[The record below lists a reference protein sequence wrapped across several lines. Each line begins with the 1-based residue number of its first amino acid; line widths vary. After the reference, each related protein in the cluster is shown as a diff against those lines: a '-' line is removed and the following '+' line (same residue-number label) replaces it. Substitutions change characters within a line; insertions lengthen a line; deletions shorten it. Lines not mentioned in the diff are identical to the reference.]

1 MFVLKII
8 VITSAILNIG
18 SPAVHCGSD
27 PVFEFQCLTPE
38 CDSALVNDKIS
49 VGRRLI
55 SPKHNVTI
63 LGQNDDM
70 YLVKSSKGK
79 ISKMYRREI
88 RIFHLAKREH
98 WKFKVNVFK
107 KNFEIC
113 ESNNQD
119 NEEKDSD
126 SSVPHISTN
135 TDETIFKI
143 SDGNDTS
150 EVLQDESNKDTEQY
164 DDKLNNETDLFPSD
178 YDNDIDESI
187 EIESE
192 DESDLVDNLV
202 VNPSKIDSDVA
213 RNSVNEILS
222 TNSVQILNSD
232 PVDSDKNYKAKTI
245 SQQNIHTST
254 SDQQLE
260 NNFST
265 ECSLDSCV
273 NGVKEN
279 IVTENSKSK
288 ISPVSTDDSLQQI
301 IDNIQITQQSTNL
314 DKTDNSINES
324 TNNLSPKNINSEVSL
339 QDDNN
344 NGTEEF
350 VSNSSYQQEIK
361 HVKTTQEPSH
371 LDKMDNSIKKSV
383 NMAPQISNT
392 DINLQD
398 NNNGTEMSNMNS
410 HLQQKSKPIQTTQ
423 QLPSEGENIDVSIK
437 KSVSINT
444 AQQDPIMVVN
454 SKENN
459 NDTKEL
465 NMNSSHQ
472 AKTDE
477 VETVQKLP
485 NVEAKTNV
493 LIKESVSGVGS
504 QNSNTVVVDN
514 DGTGQL
520 NTFQQEYTNSD
531 SLPAITEADNQ
542 QVNNNYKQPPL
553 LEKEKENVEIN
564 NESEILN
571 DNVMPIEDN
580 LKDEII
586 YQSVV
591 SETKDDIPVLS
602 NDHKEPKSQNI
613 QKDNLPN
620 VESNISNNDSADANT
635 TNSSPLQELINTTEI
650 VTSND
655 YHTTVINEMDVT
667 AVLNKKSIDQCT
679 SAECLQS
686 VDNTPNH
693 DYEIINHQYNTENK
707 ELPYENIH
715 KTMEYNNNEQLK
727 EFVPKSFVAS
737 FGHPDTCS
745 GVNCLNFKRNVE
757 KLVKSPQP
765 LNPAPKHLQSDEI
778 SHSANIDYE
787 KEIVKENI
795 INEITEQS
803 VVELS
808 LLDHFHNWLS
818 SPTMITIDFVWNIF
832 SDNSSE
838 YKDVYP
844 DAVESQKML
853 EHNKSIKH
861 SELYFIVVAVV
872 TLLFSLIYYK
882 YQNGTYENHLL
893 TLLAAKDQNLLI
905 IEKELLLL
913 KELNSGNTQSTTERN
928 SEIESLSDHLTKSED
943 IISSQAIRI
952 ENLEQEIVELTENGM
967 EMHTLLSSAL
977 ESSTQ
982 KKEQLNTLKV
992 KLVDSENLIAA
1003 LTKKNFEKS
1012 TELEKRID
1020 NGKAL
1025 SITVEELTNKNNSL
1039 AEDKAKLSLQ
1049 VEEVI
1054 NKNIVKESKLQSELN
1069 NLQFELDKQ
1078 THDLMTAKNEAL
1090 LSKEALQEIMSQKCN
1105 PADSKQF
1112 SSSIKL
1118 SAELKS
1124 AKQISEG
1131 YKHKLNEALK
1141 SNQQFLDHI
1150 EVLKSDIVNLEN
1162 NCSKLETMNE
1172 ESVNKLNILTKFFKE
1187 QEQEYLK
1194 QINEKAVLCDDR
1206 EGESSDLNERI
1217 KSLNQEIFNYKSEI
1231 QSLKKEITDQETSF
1245 KIQISAADKKASDYW
1260 ISFRQA
1266 ERKLKEMELET
1277 AQLRNK
1283 LTLVDKKLEN
1293 GAKSI
1298 DSSKDFEDELL
1309 DIPLPTVSPDFTLL
1323 TLLDFEP
1330 PPPIL
1335 TNQRLP
1341 PLGALG
1347 QAPSPPAPLSRRHNR
1362 SLSPGSPTPLQRS
1375 SAFRPLAQRY
1385 NYMNRENSLGH
1396 SDESLD
1402 K

>member
-1 MFVLKII
+1 
-8 VITSAILNIG
+8 
-18 SPAVHCGSD
+18 
-27 PVFEFQCLTPE
+27 
-38 CDSALVNDKIS
+38 
-49 VGRRLI
+49 
-55 SPKHNVTI
+55 
-63 LGQNDDM
+63 
-70 YLVKSSKGK
+70 
-79 ISKMYRREI
+79 MYRREI

-126 SSVPHISTN
+126 SSISHISTN

-150 EVLQDESNKDTEQY
+150 EVLQDVSNKDTEQY
-164 DDKLNNETDLFPSD
+164 DDKLNNETDSFPSD

-192 DESDLVDNLV
+192 EESDLDDNLV

-222 TNSVQILNSD
+222 TNGVQILNSD
-232 PVDSDKNYKAKTI
+232 PVDSDINYKAKTE

-279 IVTENSKSK
+279 IVTENSRSK

-350 VSNSSYQQEIK
+350 ISNSSYQEEIK
-361 HVKTTQEPSH
+361 QVKTTQEPSH
-371 LDKMDNSIKKSV
+371 LDNTDNSIKKSV
-383 NMAPQISNT
+383 NMAPQIPNT

-398 NNNGTEMSNMNS
+398 NNNETEMSNMNS
-410 HLQQKSKPIQTTQ
+410 HLQQESKPMQTVQ
-423 QLPSEGENIDVSIK
+423 QLPSEGEKIDVSIK

-444 AQQDPIMVVN
+444 VQQDPNVVVN
-454 SKENN
+454 LKENN

-472 AKTDE
+472 AKSDE
-477 VETVQKLP
+477 VETVQEVPSL
-485 NVEAKTNV
+485 EAKTNV
-493 LIKESVSGVGS
+493 LIKESVSDAGS
-504 QNSNTVVVDN
+504 QNSNTVVIDN

-520 NTFQQEYTNSD
+520 NTSQQEYTNSD

-553 LEKEKENVEIN
+553 LEKEKEKVEIN
-564 NESEILN
+564 NESEISN
-571 DNVMPIEDN
+571 DNVMPIGDN

-602 NDHKEPKSQNI
+602 NDHKEPESQNI

-635 TNSSPLQELINTTEI
+635 TNSSPLQELINTAEI

-667 AVLNKKSIDQCT
+667 EVLNKKSIDQCT

-686 VDNTPNH
+686 VDNTPNR
-693 DYEIINHQYNTENK
+693 DYEIIKHQYNTENK

-757 KLVKSPQP
+757 KIVKSPQP

-778 SHSANIDYE
+778 SHSTSIDYE

-795 INEITEQS
+795 INEITDQS

-838 YKDVYP
+838 YK
-844 DAVESQKML
+844 
-853 EHNKSIKH
+853 
-861 SELYFIVVAVV
+861 
-872 TLLFSLIYYK
+872 
-882 YQNGTYENHLL
+882 
-893 TLLAAKDQNLLI
+893 
-905 IEKELLLL
+905 
-913 KELNSGNTQSTTERN
+913 
-928 SEIESLSDHLTKSED
+928 
-943 IISSQAIRI
+943 
-952 ENLEQEIVELTENGM
+952 
-967 EMHTLLSSAL
+967 
-977 ESSTQ
+977 
-982 KKEQLNTLKV
+982 
-992 KLVDSENLIAA
+992 
-1003 LTKKNFEKS
+1003 
-1012 TELEKRID
+1012 
-1020 NGKAL
+1020 GK
-1025 SITVEELTNKNNSL
+1025 
-1039 AEDKAKLSLQ
+1039 
-1049 VEEVI
+1049 
-1054 NKNIVKESKLQSELN
+1054 
-1069 NLQFELDKQ
+1069 
-1078 THDLMTAKNEAL
+1078 
-1090 LSKEALQEIMSQKCN
+1090 
-1105 PADSKQF
+1105 
-1112 SSSIKL
+1112 
-1118 SAELKS
+1118 
-1124 AKQISEG
+1124 
-1131 YKHKLNEALK
+1131 
-1141 SNQQFLDHI
+1141 
-1150 EVLKSDIVNLEN
+1150 
-1162 NCSKLETMNE
+1162 
-1172 ESVNKLNILTKFFKE
+1172 
-1187 QEQEYLK
+1187 
-1194 QINEKAVLCDDR
+1194 
-1206 EGESSDLNERI
+1206 
-1217 KSLNQEIFNYKSEI
+1217 
-1231 QSLKKEITDQETSF
+1231 
-1245 KIQISAADKKASDYW
+1245 
-1260 ISFRQA
+1260 
-1266 ERKLKEMELET
+1266 
-1277 AQLRNK
+1277 
-1283 LTLVDKKLEN
+1283 
-1293 GAKSI
+1293 
-1298 DSSKDFEDELL
+1298 
-1309 DIPLPTVSPDFTLL
+1309 
-1323 TLLDFEP
+1323 
-1330 PPPIL
+1330 
-1335 TNQRLP
+1335 
-1341 PLGALG
+1341 
-1347 QAPSPPAPLSRRHNR
+1347 
-1362 SLSPGSPTPLQRS
+1362 
-1375 SAFRPLAQRY
+1375 
-1385 NYMNRENSLGH
+1385 
-1396 SDESLD
+1396 
-1402 K
+1402 